1 MEDLMNVSAEAG
13 KIQYPKDAT
22 VEQKLEQAEKL
33 VNHYQSV
40 ADKSKQNFSDELK
53 GMRADMESK
62 FDALKGEIKPP
73 VKEEPLVR
81 PARPDIQKPVRP
93 TDFDATLA
101 ITDPES
107 SSWKYN
113 QELANYNNVANSY
126 NEKLADYN
134 SKSIEKTTKTVSD
147 FMVEQNRQKEVNAHN
162 EKLAAEQKYHIEKFM
177 ATGMGEEEAKA
188 MFSFATSDESTDHKN
203 LIRYKNMLHPD
214 KKTEE
219 MRNNNLLDSP
229 PPPSVLP
236 GEQEPGKKE
245 GSFVGSMKNKITERK
260 I

>member
-1 MEDLMNVSAEAG
+1 MEDLKNVSAEAG

-81 PARPDIQKPVRP
+81 PVKPNIQKPVRP

-134 SKSIEKTTKTVSD
+134 SKAIEKTTKTVSD

-162 EKLAAEQKYHIEKFM
+162 EKLASEQKYYVEQFM
-177 ATGMGEEEAKA
+177 ATGMGEDKA
-188 MFSFATSDESTDHKN
+188 REVLKFATSKDSLEPVNIAK
-203 LIRYKNMLHPD
+203 YYNMLHPD

-236 GEQEPGKKE
+236 GEHEPGKKE
-245 GSFVGSMKNKITERK
+245 GSFVGTMKNKITERK